1 MDRHFINIVL
11 VGLAFMILFT
21 AFQATGM
28 IAPSVLEGVKN
39 DTINGT
45 SFQGSGYISLA
56 IVYTLF
62 TIANIFAPV
71 VVSTCGSSISMFIGG
86 ITCFLYVLSFIS
98 PMVWSYYL
106 VSILFGIGAAILW
119 TAQGVYLS
127 RNSNEMT
134 ISRNTGVFWAM
145 YQSSLIP
152 GNLYVYL
159 SIDTE
164 MITRSVRYPLFTVF
178 SIVSAVG
185 IACFGLV
192 IWRTF
197 SERRRANSELLKNEE
212 KVSCV
217 DTVETLKIAL
227 RLLKTRNMLLL
238 LIPFGYTGFALTF
251 FQTVY
256 PTCIGHLIKYGGGGL
271 FGFIT
276 KPKTSLGRSRI
287 VFVGF
292 IVQLVFYY
300 LVFINFPSDAPANET
315 NNEAYFN
322 FKLLI
327 SQILTFVG
335 SFLIGLGDCSF
346 HTQLFNILASQY
358 KNTSASAFALFQL
371 VQGGTSA
378 VAYVYASSLAVEYQ
392 LLILVITLLLST
404 LALFVVLFSNANN
417 DFDEAS
423 PLTIG

>member
-1 MDRHFINIVL
+1 MDHHFINIIL

-39 DTINGT
+39 DTVNGT

-71 VVSTCGSSISMFIGG
+71 VVSICGSSISMFIGG

-178 SIVSAVG
+178 SIVSALG

-197 SERRRANSELLKNEE
+197 SERRRVNSELLKNEE
-212 KVSCV
+212 KISCV
-217 DTVETLKIAL
+217 DIVETLKIAL

-256 PTCIGHLIKYGGGGL
+256 PTCIGHLIKYGDKRKRLIGL
-271 FGFIT
+271 HGILVGVAEIFG
-276 KPKTSLGRSRI
+276 
-287 VFVGF
+287 
-292 IVQLVFYY
+292 
-300 LVFINFPSDAPANET
+300 
-315 NNEAYFN
+315 
-322 FKLLI
+322 KLLI

-346 HTQLFNILASQY
+346 HTQLFNVLASQY

-404 LALFVVLFSNANN
+404 IAFFVVLFSNANN
-417 DFDEAS
+417 DLDES
-423 PLTIG
+423 SSLIIG

>member
-1 MDRHFINIVL
+1 MDHHFINIIL

-39 DTINGT
+39 DTVNGT

-71 VVSTCGSSISMFIGG
+71 VVSICGSSISMFIGG

-178 SIVSAVG
+178 SIVSALG

-197 SERRRANSELLKNEE
+197 SERRRVNSELLKNEE
-212 KVSCV
+212 KISCV
-217 DTVETLKIAL
+217 DIVETLKIAL

-256 PTCIGHLIKYGGGGL
+256 PTCIGHLIKYGD
-271 FGFIT
+271 
-276 KPKTSLGRSRI
+276 KRKR
-287 VFVGF
+287 
-292 IVQLVFYY
+292 
-300 LVFINFPSDAPANET
+300 
-315 NNEAYFN
+315 
-322 FKLLI
+322 
-327 SQILTFVG
+327 
-335 SFLIGLGDCSF
+335 LIGLHG
-346 HTQLFNILASQY
+346 
-358 KNTSASAFALFQL
+358 
-371 VQGGTSA
+371 
-378 VAYVYASSLAVEYQ
+378 
-392 LLILVITLLLST
+392 ILVGVAEIFGKLH
-404 LALFVVLFSNANN
+404 
-417 DFDEAS
+417 
-423 PLTIG
+423 